1 MPAVALPKNR
11 LPPAALKNRLLVA
24 LPQDMEDFFSNL
36 HPVSLSLRQI
46 LYEVGAPLEHVYFIE
61 RGVVS
66 ILTIMADGST
76 IEVGMIG
83 FEGIVG
89 VAALLGGEVSAQHF
103 VVQVPG
109 TALRMNAALCKQAFD
124 RNEAVRSV
132 MLRWIEAMVNL
143 SAQTAACNRLHSI
156 EQRCARWLLMAHDRL
171 QSDIMPMT
179 HEFLSSMLGV
189 RRTGVTETA
198 GELQRS
204 GLIRY
209 HHGQVTIVDR
219 DSLEAAACE
228 CYRI

>member
-1 MPAVALPKNR
+1 MPPFALPKNR

-24 LPQDMEDFFSNL
+24 LPQDMEDFFSSL
-36 HPVSLSLRQI
+36 HPVSLSLRQT

-66 ILTIMADGST
+66 ILTIMGDGAT

-124 RNEAVRSV
+124 QNEAVRSV
-132 MLRWIEAMVNL
+132 MLALDRGDGEP
-143 SAQTAACNRLHSI
+143 
-156 EQRCARWLLMAHDRL
+156 QRADRGL
-171 QSDIMPMT
+171 Q
-179 HEFLSSMLGV
+179 
-189 RRTGVTETA
+189 
-198 GELQRS
+198 
-204 GLIRY
+204 
-209 HHGQVTIVDR
+209 
-219 DSLEAAACE
+219 
-228 CYRI
+228 